1 MRPRTLA
8 ALAAVGLAVAA
19 PVALA
24 GQQSTTIGTG
34 AKTCVLGPGADCRGV
49 VHRWTVE
56 HHGNL
61 RKAKFTKADLR
72 GADFRGADLRG
83 ADFRG
88 AKLHHV
94 DMRGAKVKGARFD
107 APPRRGKR
115 ENHGCVDTSVDCMG
129 ANLEWGQFT
138 KMDARGANFTNALL
152 GHANFTEAW
161 LSWAN
166 FTGAELYG
174 VNFTWANLTLAN
186 LTNADLT
193 KANFTGADLTI
204 TNLRTSNLTNAT
216 LTNAN
221 LGRTLLKYSNLTGV
235 QSGGITN
242 PTTDLPQGWILTN
255 GYLVGPGANLTNANL
270 SSANLSGINL
280 TGANL
285 TGVQSG
291 SITGVPSALPQGWIL
306 TSKYCEVGGVCIY
319 GFLVG
324 PGANLTGAAIINEN
338 LTGMNLTGANF
349 TNAILFGVNLTGATL
364 TGANF
369 TGADWNS
376 TTCPNGTVTN
386 TGC

>member
-1 MRPRTLA
+1 MRLRTTAILATA
-8 ALAAVGLAVAA
+8 ALGLVIPASG
-19 PVALA
+19 LS
-24 GQQSTTIGTG
+24 QQSTTIGTG
-34 AKTCVLGPGADCRGV
+34 AKTCALGPGADCRGV

-138 KMDARGANFTNALL
+138 NMDARGANFTNAFL
-152 GHANFTEAW
+152 GHANFTGAW
-161 LSWAN
+161 ADWAN
-166 FTGAELYG
+166 FTGAELYD
-174 VNFTWANLTLAN
+174 VNFTWAELSLAN
-186 LTNADLT
+186 FTGADLT
-193 KANFTGADLTI
+193 KANFTSADLTI
-204 TNLRTSNLTNAT
+204 TNLRRSNLTNAT

-221 LGRTLLKYSNLTGV
+221 LGRTLLKNSNLTGV

-255 GYLVGPGANLTNANL
+255 GYLVGPGANLTSASL
-270 SSANLSGINL
+270 SSANLTGINL
-280 TGANL
+280 TGAIL

-291 SITGVPSALPQGWIL
+291 AITGVPSTLPQGWIL
-306 TSKYCEVGGVCIY
+306 TNGY
-319 GFLVG
+319 LVG
-324 PGANLTGAAIINEN
+324 PGANLTSASLSSAN
-338 LTGMNLTGANF
+338 L
-349 TNAILFGVNLTGATL
+349 
-364 TGANF
+364 
-369 TGADWNS
+369 
-376 TTCPNGTVTN
+376 
-386 TGC
+386 